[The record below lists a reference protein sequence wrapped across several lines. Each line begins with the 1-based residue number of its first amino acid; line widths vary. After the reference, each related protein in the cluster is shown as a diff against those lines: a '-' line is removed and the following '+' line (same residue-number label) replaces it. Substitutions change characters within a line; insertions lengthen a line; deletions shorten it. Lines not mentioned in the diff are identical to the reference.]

1 MNNKRKSEEEYVK
14 KQVGNNVSTLISD
27 LRAYLELSRA
37 AFSAPIGLSPTHIA
51 RLEKGVTVPSQ
62 ENINKIC
69 EAFEVD
75 KRYFEC
81 LIDVKDAVEKKN
93 PEAGV
98 ANRLKLA
105 RKEKGWSQQE
115 LARRSGVDASII
127 NRVEFGAKLTEKQ
140 GVKLAE
146 ALEVGV
152 EWLLL
157 GKEKKKEYPV
167 DQRMIDWLWE
177 HSDVRKE
184 IWGRMSGNT
193 NPDNIVEFHN
203 IVEFPGNGCGDR
215 SDGSDGCDSGDATR
229 MWRYG
234 LRGQGN

>member
-1 MNNKRKSEEEYVK
+1 MNCL
-14 KQVGNNVSTLISD
+14 GLLF
-27 LRAYLELSRA
+27 LRRLDYPLL
-37 AFSAPIGLSPTHIA
+37 IA

-62 ENINKIC
+62 ENINRIC

-81 LIDVKDAVEKKN
+81 LIDVKAAVEKKN

-105 RKEKGWSQQE
+105 REEKGWSQQE

-203 IVEFPGNGCGDR
+203 IVEFPGNGCGDSGGSSDSSDR
-215 SDGSDGCDSGDATR
+215 SDRCDGSDCCGCGDATR

-234 LRGQGN
+234 LRGQNG

>member
-1 MNNKRKSEEEYVK
+1 MMYGSGSDVSNA
-14 KQVGNNVSTLISD
+14 STLIRD
-27 LRAYLELSRA
+27 LRAYLELSLI

-62 ENINKIC
+62 ENINRIC

-81 LIDVKDAVEKKN
+81 LIDVKAAVEKKN

-105 RKEKGWSQQE
+105 REEKGWSQKE
-115 LARRSGVDASII
+115 LARRSGVVASII
-127 NRVEFGAKLTEKQ
+127 NRVEFGAKLTKKQ

-146 ALEVGV
+146 ALEVGMD
-152 EWLLL
+152 WLMY
-157 GKEKKKEYPV
+157 GDEEKKEYPV
-167 DQRMIDWLWE
+167 DERMVRWLWE

-184 IWGRMSGNT
+184 IWDRMG
-193 NPDNIVEFHN
+193 
-203 IVEFPGNGCGDR
+203 
-215 SDGSDGCDSGDATR
+215 
-229 MWRYG
+229 
-234 LRGQGN
+234 

>member
-1 MNNKRKSEEEYVK
+1 MCGSNNA
-14 KQVGNNVSTLISD
+14 STLISD

-37 AFSAPIGLSPTHIA
+37 AFSAPIGLSPTHVA

-62 ENINKIC
+62 ENINRIC
-69 EAFEVD
+69 KAFESTFEVD

-98 ANRLKLA
+98 AKRLKLA
-105 RKEKGWSQQE
+105 REKKGWSQKE
-115 LARRSGVDASII
+115 LARRSGVDTSII
-127 NRVEFGAKLTEKQ
+127 NRVEFGAKLTKKQ

-146 ALEVGV
+146 ALEVGIG
-152 EWLLL
+152 WLLL
-157 GKEKKKEYPV
+157 GNEEKKEYPV

-184 IWGRMSGNT
+184 IWGRMKGEYQ
-193 NPDNIVEFHN
+193 P
-203 IVEFPGNGCGDR
+203 
-215 SDGSDGCDSGDATR
+215 
-229 MWRYG
+229 
-234 LRGQGN
+234 